1 MFAKK
6 KIVLLSTHNRGMGGT
21 SGRRRGSATVGA
33 AIAVS
38 GGCAARR
45 WAARATAAGCPVSR
59 QRRRGVVVVVRV
71 RVHGR
76 CVFGV
81 LRVHVSYEC
90 KDEER
95 TVVSPWWLEFNSRSC
110 LVVFLFT
117 ALSHALTAG
126 YSYSPEW
133 SQFFFPLAS
142 TAVHHCDAAIG
153 LFDLINI

>member
-1 MFAKK
+1 
-6 KIVLLSTHNRGMGGT
+6 VLLSTHNRGMGGT
-21 SGRRRGSATVGA
+21 SGRRRGPATVGA
-33 AIAVS
+33 AITVS

-90 KDEER
+90 RDREDSRLTMVVGVQQQKLFGRVSFHSLISR
-95 TVVSPWWLEFNSRSC
+95 TDRRLQ
-110 LVVFLFT
+110 LF
-117 ALSHALTAG
+117 A
-126 YSYSPEW
+126 
-133 SQFFFPLAS
+133 
-142 TAVHHCDAAIG
+142 
-153 LFDLINI
+153 